1 MYFVYILYSASIDK
15 YYIGQTEDIERRLS
29 EHRKRNNLGAKDW
42 ILKHKE
48 TFETRAEAVNREKE
62 IKAKKRRS
70 YLEYLIA
77 SSK

>member
-1 MYFVYILYSASIDK
+1 MYLVYILYSASIDK
-15 YYIGQTEDIERRLS
+15 YYIGQTEDVERRLS
-29 EHRKRNNLGAKDW
+29 EHRIRNNLGAKDW
-42 ILKHKE
+42 ILRHKE
-48 TFETRAEAVNREKE
+48 TFETRTGAVNREKE